1 MALPQEPPSFE
12 DLKERVKGFPQEP
25 GVYLMRGAEGN
36 VIYVG
41 KAKVLVNRVKSYF
54 TGDKDIKTRTL
65 VRRIHNIEF
74 IVTGNEYEALI
85 LENVLIKEHN
95 PRFNILLKDG
105 KSYPM
110 IRLTKEE
117 FPRVFKTRRV
127 IDDGSDYFGPF
138 PNLHHL
144 DLSIEVADKLFPLR
158 KCKGPLKLRKE
169 PCLYYHLGKCLGPC
183 IGKVDEAA
191 YRKQVNKVRGLLSGR
206 TAGIQK
212 DLTTEMMAASAD
224 LRFEAA
230 ADIRDTLKA
239 LTELDEAQKI
249 IDMNPEQRDYV
260 AMVSESNQATFV
272 VLQMRG
278 GKLLGR
284 DLFPT
289 EIYSTDDEAFEEFL
303 IRYYSDHAVPT
314 SAVYLSRVF
323 EVGNLR
329 QFFEEHAASHALPA
343 PEVLFPEAGRHR
355 SILNMANENATMDLK
370 KRLETG
376 GNQHALV
383 ELKKALN
390 LAKLPHRIEGFDI
403 AQLDGTNPVASLI
416 SFWNGNPD
424 RKNYRKFHVK
434 SLDGAIDDFQSMKEV
449 VARRYSRLL
458 NEGGEMPDLIMV
470 DGGKGQVNSAHAVL
484 QALGLEIPLV
494 GLAKREEELFLPHTS
509 DPIILPRGSSALRV
523 LQAVRDET
531 HRFATGF
538 NQKLR
543 AKTLKLSTLEGVPGI
558 GDVRSRKLLTE
569 FGSLEALAL
578 ADPTEIALRGGIGE
592 ALAETVKTY
601 LVEKAN
607 RTQTVKEMKRT
618 RRS

>member
-1 MALPQEPPSFE
+1 MTAPQEPLSFDE
-12 DLKERVKGFPQEP
+12 LKERAKGFPQEP
-25 GVYLMRGAEGN
+25 GVYLMRDVTGTI
-36 VIYVG
+36 IYVG

-54 TGDKDIKTRTL
+54 TGEKDIKTRNL
-65 VRRIHNIEF
+65 VRRIASMEF
-74 IVTGNEYEALI
+74 IVAGNEYEALL
-85 LENVLIKEHN
+85 LENVLIKEHH
-95 PRFNILLKDG
+95 PRFNIRLKDD

-117 FPRVFKTRRV
+117 FPRVFKTRRMV
-127 IDDGSDYFGPF
+127 DDGSDYFGPF
-138 PNLHHL
+138 PNLKHL
-144 DLSIEVADKLFPLR
+144 DLSLEVADKLFPLR
-158 KCKGPLKLRKE
+158 KCKGPLKKRKE
-169 PCLYYHLGKCLGPC
+169 PCLYYHLGQCLGPC
-183 IGKVDEAA
+183 VGKVEEPL
-191 YRKQVNKVRGLLSGR
+191 YRKQVNRVRGLLSGR
-206 TAGIQK
+206 TVGLQRA
-212 DLTTEMMAASAD
+212 LAAQMRLASTN

-230 ADIRDTLKA
+230 AELRDTLKA
-239 LTELDEAQKI
+239 LVELESAQKI
-249 IDMNPEQRDYV
+249 IDLNPEQRDYV
-260 AMVSESNQATFV
+260 AMVSDSNQATFV

-303 IRYYSDHAVPT
+303 IQYYSDHAVPG
-314 SAVYLSRVF
+314 SAVYLSKVF
-323 EVGNLR
+323 DVAALR
-329 QFFEEHAASHALPA
+329 QFFDRGEQPGPQIH
-343 PEVLFPEAGRHR
+343 FPEGGRHL
-355 SILNMANENATMDLK
+355 SILKMATENALMDLK

-383 ELKKALN
+383 ELKKVLN
-390 LAKLPHRIEGFDI
+390 LPKMPQRIEGFDI

-424 RKNYRKFHVK
+424 RKNYRKFHIK
-434 SLDGAIDDFQSMKEV
+434 SLDGAIDDFQAMKEV

-458 NEGGEMPDLIMV
+458 NEGKELPDLIMV
-470 DGGKGQVNSAHAVL
+470 DGGKGQVNAAHAVL
-484 QALGLEIPLV
+484 EALGLSIPLV

-509 DPIILPRGSSALRV
+509 EPILLPRGNSALRV

-558 GDVRSRKLLTE
+558 GEVRSRKLLQE
-569 FGSLEALAL
+569 FGSLEALSL
-578 ADPTEIALRGGIGE
+578 ADPSEIALRGGIGE

-601 LVEKAN
+601 LVEKQN

>member
-1 MALPQEPPSFE
+1 MTAPQEPLSFDE
-12 DLKERVKGFPQEP
+12 LKELAKGFPQEP
-25 GVYLMRGAEGN
+25 GVYLMRDLTGTI
-36 VIYVG
+36 IYVG

-54 TGDKDIKTRTL
+54 TGEKDIKTRNL
-65 VRRIHNIEF
+65 VRRIASMEF
-74 IVTGNEYEALI
+74 IVAGNEYEALL
-85 LENVLIKEHN
+85 LENVLIKEHH
-95 PRFNILLKDG
+95 PRFNIRLKDD

-110 IRLTKEE
+110 IRLTKED
-117 FPRVFKTRRV
+117 FPRVFKTRRMV
-127 IDDGSDYFGPF
+127 DDGSDYFGPF
-138 PNLHHL
+138 PNLKHL
-144 DLSIEVADKLFPLR
+144 DLSLEVADKLFPLR
-158 KCKGPLKLRKE
+158 KCKGPLKKRKE
-169 PCLYYHLGKCLGPC
+169 PCLYYHLGQCLGPC
-183 IGKVDEAA
+183 VGKVEEPV
-191 YRKQVNKVRGLLSGR
+191 YRKQVNRVRGLLSGR
-206 TAGIQK
+206 TVGLQRA
-212 DLTTEMMAASAD
+212 LTAQMRQASTN

-230 ADIRDTLKA
+230 AELRDTLKA
-239 LTELDEAQKI
+239 LVELESAQKI
-249 IDMNPEQRDYV
+249 IDLNPEQRDYV

-303 IRYYSDHAVPT
+303 IQYYSDHPVPG
-314 SAVYLSRVF
+314 SAVYLSKVF
-323 EVGNLR
+323 DVSALR
-329 QFFEEHAASHALPA
+329 QFFDRGEQPGPQIH
-343 PEVLFPEAGRHR
+343 FPEGGRHL
-355 SILNMANENATMDLK
+355 SILKMATENALMDLK

-383 ELKKALN
+383 ELKKVLN
-390 LAKLPHRIEGFDI
+390 LPKMPQRIEGFDI

-424 RKNYRKFHVK
+424 RKNYRKFHIK
-434 SLDGAIDDFQSMKEV
+434 SLDGAIDDFQAMKEV

-458 NEGGEMPDLIMV
+458 NEGKELPDLIMV
-470 DGGKGQVNSAHAVL
+470 DGGKGQVNAAHAVL
-484 QALGLEIPLV
+484 EALGLSIPLV

-509 DPIILPRGSSALRV
+509 EPILLPRGNSALRV

-558 GDVRSRKLLTE
+558 GEVRSRKLLQE
-569 FGSLEALAL
+569 FGSLEALSL

-601 LVEKAN
+601 LVEKQN

>member
-1 MALPQEPPSFE
+1 MR
-12 DLKERVKGFPQEP
+12 DLTGTI
-25 GVYLMRGAEGN
+25 
-36 VIYVG
+36 IYVG

-54 TGDKDIKTRTL
+54 TGEKDIKTRNL
-65 VRRIHNIEF
+65 VRRIASMEF
-74 IVTGNEYEALI
+74 IVAGNEYEALL
-85 LENVLIKEHN
+85 LENVLIKEHH
-95 PRFNILLKDG
+95 PRFNIRLKDD

-110 IRLTKEE
+110 IRLTKED
-117 FPRVFKTRRV
+117 FPRVFKTRRMV
-127 IDDGSDYFGPF
+127 DDGSDYFGPF
-138 PNLHHL
+138 PNLKHL
-144 DLSIEVADKLFPLR
+144 DLSLEVADKLFPLR
-158 KCKGPLKLRKE
+158 KCKGPLKKRKE
-169 PCLYYHLGKCLGPC
+169 PCLYYHLGQCLGPC
-183 IGKVDEAA
+183 VGKVEEPL
-191 YRKQVNKVRGLLSGR
+191 YRKQVNRVRGLLSGR
-206 TAGIQK
+206 TVGLQRA
-212 DLTTEMMAASAD
+212 LTAQMRLASTN

-230 ADIRDTLKA
+230 AELRDTLKA
-239 LTELDEAQKI
+239 LVELESAQKI
-249 IDMNPEQRDYV
+249 IDLNPEQRDYV
-260 AMVSESNQATFV
+260 AMVSDSNQATFV

-303 IRYYSDHAVPT
+303 IQYYSDHAVPG
-314 SAVYLSRVF
+314 SAVYLSKVF
-323 EVGNLR
+323 DVAALR
-329 QFFEEHAASHALPA
+329 QFFDRGEQPGPQIH
-343 PEVLFPEAGRHR
+343 FPEGGRHL
-355 SILNMANENATMDLK
+355 SILKMATENALMDLK

-383 ELKKALN
+383 ELKKVLN
-390 LAKLPHRIEGFDI
+390 LPKMPQRIEGFDI

-424 RKNYRKFHVK
+424 RKNYRKFHIK
-434 SLDGAIDDFQSMKEV
+434 SLDGAIDDFQAMKEV

-458 NEGGEMPDLIMV
+458 NEGKELPDLIMV
-470 DGGKGQVNSAHAVL
+470 DGGKGQVNAAHAVL
-484 QALGLEIPLV
+484 EALGLSIPLV
-494 GLAKREEELFLPHTS
+494 GLAKREEELFLPQTS
-509 DPIILPRGSSALRV
+509 EPILLPRGNSALRV

-558 GDVRSRKLLTE
+558 GEVRSRKLLQE
-569 FGSLEALAL
+569 FGSLEALSL
-578 ADPTEIALRGGIGE
+578 ADPSEIALRGGIGE

-601 LVEKAN
+601 LVEKQN

>member
-1 MALPQEPPSFE
+1 MTAPQEPLSFDE
-12 DLKERVKGFPQEP
+12 LKERAKGFPQEP
-25 GVYLMRGAEGN
+25 GVYLMRDVTGTI
-36 VIYVG
+36 IYVG

-54 TGDKDIKTRTL
+54 TGEKDIKTRNL
-65 VRRIHNIEF
+65 VRRIASMEF
-74 IVTGNEYEALI
+74 IVAGNEYEALL
-85 LENVLIKEHN
+85 LENVLIKEHH
-95 PRFNILLKDG
+95 PRFNIRLKDD

-117 FPRVFKTRRV
+117 FPRVFKTRRMV
-127 IDDGSDYFGPF
+127 DDGSDYFGPF
-138 PNLHHL
+138 PNLKHL
-144 DLSIEVADKLFPLR
+144 DLSLEVADKLFPLR
-158 KCKGPLKLRKE
+158 KCKGPLKKRKE
-169 PCLYYHLGKCLGPC
+169 PCLYYHLGQCLGPC
-183 IGKVDEAA
+183 VGKVEEPL
-191 YRKQVNKVRGLLSGR
+191 YRKQVNRVRGLLSGR
-206 TAGIQK
+206 TVGLQRA
-212 DLTTEMMAASAD
+212 LTAQMRLASTN

-230 ADIRDTLKA
+230 AELRDTLKA
-239 LTELDEAQKI
+239 LVELESAQKI
-249 IDMNPEQRDYV
+249 IDLNPEQRDYV
-260 AMVSESNQATFV
+260 AMVSDSNQATFV

-303 IRYYSDHAVPT
+303 IQYYSDHAVPG
-314 SAVYLSRVF
+314 SAVYLSKVF
-323 EVGNLR
+323 DVAALR
-329 QFFEEHAASHALPA
+329 QFFDRGEQPGPQIH
-343 PEVLFPEAGRHR
+343 FPEGGRHL
-355 SILNMANENATMDLK
+355 SILKMATENALMDLK

-383 ELKKALN
+383 ELKKVLN
-390 LAKLPHRIEGFDI
+390 LPKMPQRIEGFDI

-424 RKNYRKFHVK
+424 RKNYRKFHIK
-434 SLDGAIDDFQSMKEV
+434 SLDGAIDDFQAMKEV

-458 NEGGEMPDLIMV
+458 NEGKELPDLIMV
-470 DGGKGQVNSAHAVL
+470 DGGKGQVNAAHAVL
-484 QALGLEIPLV
+484 EALGLSIPLV
-494 GLAKREEELFLPHTS
+494 GLAKREEELFLPQTS
-509 DPIILPRGSSALRV
+509 EPILLPRGNSALRV

-558 GDVRSRKLLTE
+558 GEVRSRKLLQE
-569 FGSLEALAL
+569 FGSLEALSL
-578 ADPTEIALRGGIGE
+578 ADPSEIALRGGIGE

-601 LVEKAN
+601 LVEKQN

>member
-1 MALPQEPPSFE
+1 MTAPQEPLSFDE
-12 DLKERVKGFPQEP
+12 LKERAKGFPQEP
-25 GVYLMRGAEGN
+25 GVYLMRDVTGTI
-36 VIYVG
+36 IYVG

-54 TGDKDIKTRTL
+54 TGEKDIKTRNL
-65 VRRIHNIEF
+65 VRRIASMEF
-74 IVTGNEYEALI
+74 IVAGNEYEALL
-85 LENVLIKEHN
+85 LENVLIKEHH
-95 PRFNILLKDG
+95 PRFNIRLKDD

-117 FPRVFKTRRV
+117 FPRVFKTRRMV
-127 IDDGSDYFGPF
+127 DDGSDYFGPF
-138 PNLHHL
+138 PNLKHL
-144 DLSIEVADKLFPLR
+144 DLSLEVADKLFPLR
-158 KCKGPLKLRKE
+158 KCKGPLKKRKE
-169 PCLYYHLGKCLGPC
+169 PCLYYHLGQCLGPC
-183 IGKVDEAA
+183 VGKVEEPL
-191 YRKQVNKVRGLLSGR
+191 YRKQVNRVRGLLSGR
-206 TAGIQK
+206 TVGLQRA
-212 DLTTEMMAASAD
+212 LTAQMRLASTN

-230 ADIRDTLKA
+230 AELRDTLKA
-239 LTELDEAQKI
+239 LVELESAQKI
-249 IDMNPEQRDYV
+249 IDLNPEQRDYV
-260 AMVSESNQATFV
+260 AMVSDSNQATFV

-303 IRYYSDHAVPT
+303 IQYYSDHAVPG
-314 SAVYLSRVF
+314 SAVYLSKVF
-323 EVGNLR
+323 DVAALR
-329 QFFEEHAASHALPA
+329 QFFDRGEQPGPQIH
-343 PEVLFPEAGRHR
+343 FPEGGRHL
-355 SILNMANENATMDLK
+355 SILKMATENALMDLK

-383 ELKKALN
+383 ELKKVLN
-390 LAKLPHRIEGFDI
+390 LPKMPQRIEGFDI

-424 RKNYRKFHVK
+424 RKNYRKFHIK
-434 SLDGAIDDFQSMKEV
+434 SLDGAIDDFQAMKEV

-458 NEGGEMPDLIMV
+458 NEGKELPDLIMV
-470 DGGKGQVNSAHAVL
+470 DGGKGQVNAAHAVL
-484 QALGLEIPLV
+484 EALGLSIPLV

-509 DPIILPRGSSALRV
+509 EPILLPRGNSALRV

-558 GDVRSRKLLTE
+558 GEVRSRKLLQE
-569 FGSLEALAL
+569 FGSLEALSL
-578 ADPTEIALRGGIGE
+578 ADPSEIALRGGIGE

-601 LVEKAN
+601 LVEKQN

>member
-1 MALPQEPPSFE
+1 MTAPQEPLSFDE
-12 DLKERVKGFPQEP
+12 LKERAKGFPQEP
-25 GVYLMRGAEGN
+25 GVYLMRDLTGTI
-36 VIYVG
+36 IYVG

-54 TGDKDIKTRTL
+54 TGEKDIKTRNL
-65 VRRIHNIEF
+65 VRRIASMEF
-74 IVTGNEYEALI
+74 IVAGNEYEALL
-85 LENVLIKEHN
+85 LENVLIKEHH
-95 PRFNILLKDG
+95 PRFNIRLKDD

-110 IRLTKEE
+110 IRLTKED
-117 FPRVFKTRRV
+117 FPRVFKTRRMV
-127 IDDGSDYFGPF
+127 DDGSDYFGPF
-138 PNLHHL
+138 PNLKHL
-144 DLSIEVADKLFPLR
+144 DLSLEVADKLFPLR
-158 KCKGPLKLRKE
+158 KCKGPLKKRKE
-169 PCLYYHLGKCLGPC
+169 PCLYYHLGQCLGPC
-183 IGKVDEAA
+183 VGKVEEPV
-191 YRKQVNKVRGLLSGR
+191 YRKQVNRVRGLLSGR
-206 TAGIQK
+206 TVGLQRA
-212 DLTTEMMAASAD
+212 LTAQMRQASTN

-230 ADIRDTLKA
+230 AELRDTLKA
-239 LTELDEAQKI
+239 LVELESAQKI
-249 IDMNPEQRDYV
+249 IDLNPEQRDYV

-303 IRYYSDHAVPT
+303 IQYYSDHPVPG
-314 SAVYLSRVF
+314 SAVYLSKVF
-323 EVGNLR
+323 DVSALR
-329 QFFEEHAASHALPA
+329 QFFDRGEQPGPQIH
-343 PEVLFPEAGRHR
+343 FPEGGRHL
-355 SILNMANENATMDLK
+355 SILKMATENALMDLK

-383 ELKKALN
+383 ELKKVLN
-390 LAKLPHRIEGFDI
+390 LPKMPQRIEGFDI

-424 RKNYRKFHVK
+424 RKNYRKFHIK
-434 SLDGAIDDFQSMKEV
+434 SLDGAIDDFQAMKEV

-458 NEGGEMPDLIMV
+458 NEGKELPDLIMV
-470 DGGKGQVNSAHAVL
+470 DGGKGQVNAAHAVL
-484 QALGLEIPLV
+484 EALGLSIPLV

-509 DPIILPRGSSALRV
+509 EPILLPRGNSALRV

-558 GDVRSRKLLTE
+558 GEVRSRKLLQE
-569 FGSLEALAL
+569 FGSLEALSL

-601 LVEKAN
+601 LVEKQN